1 MVDRRPGVTTSP
13 WSSPACRAAT
23 SAGRGRDGWHD
34 GLLMEL
40 LAGEERSHAAALCR
54 QALASS
60 GPAGRAACHG
70 AHVEAAERWMAP
82 GRWGWTGGGLRL
94 VTPEATQAPDRYEI
108 EIASGA
114 AHLEISAEEG
124 GNRP

>member
-1 MVDRRPGVTTSP
+1 MVDRRPGVTTSR
-13 WSSPACRAAT
+13 WSSAACRAAT

-70 AHVEAAERWMAP
+70 AHVKAAERWMAP
-82 GRWGWTGGGLRL
+82 GRWDWTGGGRDRL
-94 VTPEATQAPDRYEI
+94 IGAPVLKPRET
-108 EIASGA
+108 AVK
-114 AHLEISAEEG
+114 
-124 GNRP
+124 RR